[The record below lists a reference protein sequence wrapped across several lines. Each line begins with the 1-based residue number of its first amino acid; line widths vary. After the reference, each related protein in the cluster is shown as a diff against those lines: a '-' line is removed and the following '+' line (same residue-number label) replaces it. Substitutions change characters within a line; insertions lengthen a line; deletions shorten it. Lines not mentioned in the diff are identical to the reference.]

1 MNKKRST
8 AAESAAP
15 SLPAD
20 PAVDALYRDIRQ
32 LVEEARAQVVV
43 QVNQALVLTYWR
55 IGKTIKQTVITEA
68 RAEYGE
74 ATMQKLADRLVL
86 EYGPGFGRRNLFR
99 MVKLYQCF
107 DSPEIVTTLS
117 TQLSWSHLVELL
129 KVDDPTRRRFYADL
143 CAQSRWSVRTL
154 RERMDGLLFERTAI
168 AKQPE
173 AVIRQELAQLSQGA
187 STSPA
192 LFLKDPYL
200 LDFLDLKDGF
210 TEKDLEAAILG
221 ELERF
226 ILELGSDFAFMGRQ
240 KRIQVG
246 GHDFYIDLLFF
257 HRRLRRLVL
266 LELKLGEFKPE
277 HKGQVEL
284 YLKWLAKYEQQPGE
298 NAPIAIILCSDKDA
312 EVVELMDLEPEGIHV
327 AEYWLQLPP
336 QEVLRAKLHK
346 ALVEARAR
354 LACQQAGSSD
364 E

>member
-1 MNKKRST
+1 MSRKPL
-8 AAESAAP
+8 APAPPAAP
-15 SLPAD
+15 PDL
-20 PAVDALYRDIRQ
+20 AVDALYQDIRQ
-32 LVEEARAQVVV
+32 LVERSRAQVVV
-43 QVNQALVLTYWR
+43 QVNQALVLTYWH
-55 IGKTIKQTVITEA
+55 IGKAIKQSVITEA
-68 RAEYGE
+68 RADYGD
-74 ATMQKLADRLVL
+74 ATMQKLADKLVL
-86 EYGPGFGRRNLFR
+86 DYGQGFGRRNLFR

-107 DSPEIVTTLS
+107 DSLEIVTTLS
-117 TQLSWSHLVELL
+117 AQLSWSHLVDLL
-129 KVDDPTRRRFYADL
+129 KVDDPTQRSFYAEL

-154 RERMDGLLFERTAI
+154 RESMDSLLFERTVL
-168 AKQPE
+168 AKKPE
-173 AVIRQELAQLSQGA
+173 QVIHQELAQLRQGA
-187 STSPA
+187 SPGPA

-210 TEKDLEAAILG
+210 TERDLETAILA

-246 GHDFYIDLLFF
+246 GHDYVIDLLFF

-266 LELKLGEFKPE
+266 VELKLGEFRPE

-284 YLKWLAKYEQQPGE
+284 YLKWLARHEQQPGE

-312 EVVELMDLEPEGIHV
+312 EVVELMDLEPDGIHV

-336 QEVLRAKLHK
+336 PEVLKAKLHK
-346 ALVEARAR
+346 ALLEARVR
-354 LACQQAGSSD
+354 LEYNRSEGAN